1 MTADLQTFA
10 AHGVFG
16 ICALTALTVQSTR
29 GVRRTQLL
37 DGALLRDTLSCLED
51 DLPPAGIKIGMLGS
65 VELVGVV
72 VRYLESVRARRQV
85 YVVLDPVLRSS
96 SGALLLD
103 EAGVSALYKDLLPL
117 CDCVTPNRAEVTVLS
132 RVITPGENALLE
144 ERDVLDQARDV
155 QKQTGGREL
164 IVTGGDGAGMPTD
177 LILGP
182 ADDPAW
188 LAGVRV
194 ETMAT
199 HGTGCAF
206 SSALLSR
213 RLLGDDLQG
222 AALAAKRYV
231 EDALATAPRLGGGR
245 GPMNLLWTRP
255 LRQI

>member
-37 DGALLRDTLSCLED
+37 DGALLRDTLDCLED

-65 VELVGVV
+65 SELVSVV
-72 VRYLESVRARRQV
+72 ARYLQSVRARRPV

-96 SGALLLD
+96 SGAALLD
-103 EAGVSALYKDLLPL
+103 EAGIRAMFEELLPL
-117 CDCVTPNRAEVTVLS
+117 CDGATPNRAELGVLS
-132 RVITPGENALLE
+132 PVLAPGKTVNLAENDLLAHARE
-144 ERDVLDQARDV
+144 LQERI
-155 QKQTGGREL
+155 GGREL
-164 IVTGGDGAGMPTD
+164 IVTGGDDNGNPTD
-177 LILGP
+177 LLLQP
-182 ADDPAW
+182 NSEPAW

-194 ETMAT
+194 ETTAT

-213 RLLGDDLQG
+213 RLLGDDLQV

-231 EDALATAPRLGGGR
+231 EGALRTAPRLGNGR

-255 LRQI
+255 SGSS